1 MNTLNLTPSHPAD
14 MRVQVDMPLPNYVPT
29 GEEAISIINALMIK
43 FIALAK
49 EQARLLQDY
58 HASQQETL
66 FKKQMLAL
74 ATKQNAIDETFNAG
88 ISQASA
94 QIIGGGVSFIGGV
107 ASLSSSVGQAGTTIA
122 NGVSGLSQGST
133 KVYADTETRAAQMK
147 QLLGDTQTAAAEQ
160 TDKGLEKI
168 LRQIDEIRKDLDQV
182 QRDAV
187 HISKQL
193 NDAIKL
199 PG

>member
-1 MNTLNLTPSHPAD
+1 MTTLNFTPSNPAD
-14 MRVQVDMPLPNYVPT
+14 TRIQTDMPLTHFAST
-29 GEEAISIINALMIK
+29 GEEAISIINSLMIK
-43 FIALAK
+43 LIALAK

-58 HASQQETL
+58 HTSQQETL
-66 FKKQMLAL
+66 FKKQMIAL
-74 ATKQNAIDETFNAG
+74 DTKQKAIDETFNAG

-94 QIIGGGVSFIGGV
+94 QIGGGVFSAIGGCF
-107 ASLSSSVGQAGTTIA
+107 GQPGAAIG
-122 NGVSGLSQGST
+122 NGVSGLSQGGV
-133 KVYADTETRAAQMK
+133 KIYADSETRAAQMR

-168 LRQIDEIRKDLDQV
+168 VRQIDEIRKDLDQV

>member
-1 MNTLNLTPSHPAD
+1 
-14 MRVQVDMPLPNYVPT
+14 MPLPNYVPT

>member
-14 MRVQVDMPLPNYVPT
+14 IRVQVDVPLPNYVPT

-94 QIIGGGVSFIGGV
+94 QIGGGLFSAIGGAFGQPGAAIGTGLSGVSQGGV
-107 ASLSSSVGQAGTTIA
+107 
-122 NGVSGLSQGST
+122 
-133 KVYADTETRAAQMK
+133 KVYADLETRAAQMK